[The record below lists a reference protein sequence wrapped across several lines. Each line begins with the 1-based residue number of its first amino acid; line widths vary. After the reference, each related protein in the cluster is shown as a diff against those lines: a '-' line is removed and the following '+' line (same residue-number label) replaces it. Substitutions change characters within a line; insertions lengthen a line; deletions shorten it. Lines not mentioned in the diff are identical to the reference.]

1 MLWPPPTRG
10 ERVALACGCR
20 ATVLGRVPL
29 LFIYSIRFVEKDPG
43 SECRDVRHLP
53 GRRKLVTLESLV
65 SGAGS
70 EPTV

>member
-10 ERVALACGCR
+10 ERVALACGCGCR
-20 ATVLGRVPL
+20 ATVIWRVPL

-43 SECRDVRHLP
+43 CRDARHLN
-53 GRRKLVTLESLV
+53 GKRKLVTLESLA
-65 SGAGS
+65 SGAGP